1 MIENSN
7 NFRAELSNIRMLA
20 FGSRAMNYCDLD
32 DAFQQIGGAPSPG
45 CGTDYATRAA
55 RKEERRKA
63 RRCKGPAATYL
74 DLDKDPDRQQF
85 SKLPEIPPMNPNT
98 GLREHSPVGAPQG
111 SCEPFTNS
119 GNIVLNTE
127 ERHQP
132 YQQEE
137 CDSSS
142 SLSQIPTNI
151 PGPAKEQQRCG
162 KYNFFGA
169 QGPDDEPFAD
179 YIPDQSD
186 YKLQPD
192 FAKAFQE
199 SGSNRP
205 GGGMTLPNP
214 SVNNYWKPLTP
225 SGAQTSFIDHLPPPG
240 GKYYQAP
247 SSGMDMNNAELMRKI
262 DKIFARL
269 DDMNQSS
276 SPEQMATEIMMFIS
290 SGIFILFLMDL
301 LVKKGGKL
309 RF

>member
-1 MIENSN
+1 
-7 NFRAELSNIRMLA
+7 MLA
-20 FGSRAMNYCDLD
+20 IGSRAMNYCDLD

-74 DLDKDPDRQQF
+74 DLDKDPDRQQY
-85 SKLPEIPPMNPNT
+85 SKLPEIPPMNPQT
-98 GLREHSPVGAPQG
+98 GLREHAPVGAPQG
-111 SCEPFTNS
+111 SCEPFTDS
-119 GNIVLNTE
+119 QE
-127 ERHQP
+127 PHEP
-132 YQQEE
+132 YNPPNPL
-137 CDSSS
+137 SS
-142 SLSQIPTNI
+142 IPTNV
-151 PGPAKEQQRCG
+151 PGPAKRQQSCG
-162 KYNFFGA
+162 NTKKYFGA
-169 QGPDDEPFAD
+169 GIDDDPFAD
-179 YIPDQSD
+179 YVPDQSD

-192 FAKAFQE
+192 FAQAFEE
-199 SGSNRP
+199 SGSSRP
-205 GGGMTLPNP
+205 GGGATLPNP

-240 GKYYQAP
+240 GKYYQGP
-247 SSGMDMNNAELMRKI
+247 SNANGMDMNNAELMRKI

-269 DDMNQSS
+269 DDLNQSS

-301 LVKKGGKL
+301 LVKKGGKM

>member
-1 MIENSN
+1 
-7 NFRAELSNIRMLA
+7 MLA
-20 FGSRAMNYCDLD
+20 IGSRAMNYCDLD

-74 DLDKDPDRQQF
+74 DLEKDPDRQQY
-85 SKLPEIPPMNPNT
+85 SKPPEIPPMNPNV
-98 GLREHSPVGAPQG
+98 GLREHTPVGAPQG
-111 SCEPFTNS
+111 SCEPF
-119 GNIVLNTE
+119 INTDE
-127 ERHQP
+127 AHEP
-132 YQQEE
+132 YNPPN
-137 CDSSS
+137 
-142 SLSQIPTNI
+142 SLSSIPTNV
-151 PGPAKEQQRCG
+151 PGPAVRQQSCG
-162 KYNFFGA
+162 NTKKYFGA
-169 QGPDDEPFAD
+169 GIDDEPYAD

-192 FAKAFQE
+192 FAQAFEE
-199 SGSNRP
+199 SGTNRP
-205 GGGMTLPNP
+205 GGGATLPNP

-240 GKYYQAP
+240 GKYYQPP
-247 SSGMDMNNAELMRKI
+247 SQGRGGSDMDTAELMKKI

-301 LVKKGGKL
+301 LVKKGGKM

>member
-1 MIENSN
+1 
-7 NFRAELSNIRMLA
+7 
-20 FGSRAMNYCDLD
+20 MNYCDLD

-45 CGTDYATRAA
+45 CGTDYATRTA

-74 DLDKDPDRQQF
+74 DLDKDPDRQQY
-85 SKLPEIPPMNPNT
+85 SKLPEIPPMNPDT
-98 GLREHSPVGAPQG
+98 GLREHTPVGAPQG
-111 SCEPFTNS
+111 SCEPFANS
-119 GNIVLNTE
+119 DE
-127 ERHQP
+127 PHEP
-132 YQQEE
+132 YNP
-137 CDSSS
+137 
-142 SLSQIPTNI
+142 LSQIPTNI
-151 PGPAKEQQRCG
+151 PGPAKRQQGCG
-162 KYNFFGA
+162 NVKKYFGA
-169 QGPDDEPFAD
+169 SIDDDPFAD
-179 YIPDQSD
+179 YVPDQSD

-192 FAKAFQE
+192 FGQAFRE
-199 SGSNRP
+199 SGTNRP
-205 GGGMTLPNP
+205 GGATLPNP

-225 SGAQTSFIDHLPPPG
+225 SGAQTSFVDHLPPPG

-262 DKIFARL
+262 DRIFARL

-276 SPEQMATEIMMFIS
+276 TPEQMATEIMMFIS

>member
-1 MIENSN
+1 
-7 NFRAELSNIRMLA
+7 
-20 FGSRAMNYCDLD
+20 MNYCDLD

-45 CGTDYATRAA
+45 CGTDYATRTA

-74 DLDKDPDRQQF
+74 DLDKDPDRQQY
-85 SKLPEIPPMNPNT
+85 SKLPEIPPMNPDT
-98 GLREHSPVGAPQG
+98 GLREHTPVGAPQG
-111 SCEPFTNS
+111 SCEPFANS
-119 GNIVLNTE
+119 DE
-127 ERHQP
+127 PHEP
-132 YQQEE
+132 YNP
-137 CDSSS
+137 
-142 SLSQIPTNI
+142 LSQIPTNI
-151 PGPAKEQQRCG
+151 PGPAKRQQGCG
-162 KYNFFGA
+162 NVKKYFGA
-169 QGPDDEPFAD
+169 SIDDDPFAD
-179 YIPDQSD
+179 YVPDQSD

-192 FAKAFQE
+192 FGQAFRE
-199 SGSNRP
+199 SGTNRP
-205 GGGMTLPNP
+205 GGGATLPNP

-225 SGAQTSFIDHLPPPG
+225 SGAQTSFVDHLPPPG

-262 DKIFARL
+262 DRIFARL

-276 SPEQMATEIMMFIS
+276 TPEQMATEIMMFIS